1 MIASLGLRYIDII
14 MQELRIAHLIENN
27 DYRERT
33 VLITVTKQAHTV
45 QPFMNC
51 TEHIWDYVFVLINSF
66 FPDPDYKSKC
76 YHLFPHY
83 NLLFGDLEGPMRKQH
98 KLIFIH

>member
-33 VLITVTKQAHTV
+33 VLIAVTEQAHTV

-51 TEHIWDYVFVLINSF
+51 TEHIWDYNV
-66 FPDPDYKSKC
+66 C
-76 YHLFPHY
+76 LF
-83 NLLFGDLEGPMRKQH
+83 
-98 KLIFIH
+98 

>member
-51 TEHIWDYVFVLINSF
+51 TEHI
-66 FPDPDYKSKC
+66 
-76 YHLFPHY
+76 
-83 NLLFGDLEGPMRKQH
+83 
-98 KLIFIH
+98 

>member
-33 VLITVTKQAHTV
+33 VLITVTKQVHTV

-51 TEHIWDYVFVLINSF
+51 TEHIWDYNM
-66 FPDPDYKSKC
+66 C
-76 YHLFPHY
+76 LF
-83 NLLFGDLEGPMRKQH
+83 
-98 KLIFIH
+98 